1 MPWVAQ
7 FSCWRKEDMSRTIL
21 KLLAVRSDL
30 GQVSFRSLVY
40 GGTFASASRHNLEDE
55 AAHQG
60 NEAASDFQ
68 KEIAMNSVG
77 LSQTEITSDN
87 PCYRQL
93 SGSGR
98 KMHAKCLIPH
108 PSSAG
113 RFPTIE

>member
-87 PCYRQL
+87 PCSQHL
-93 SGSGR
+93 SCR
-98 KMHAKCLIPH
+98 IAIPGTLGYGGVDF
-108 PSSAG
+108 A
-113 RFPTIE
+113 